1 MKQFVVIGC
10 GRFGKSLATNLSELD
25 HEVLLIDNNQDTVD
39 EMSRIVTHAVCADVT
54 VEGTLEALGVQ
65 NFDTVIIGISS
76 NLEAA
81 IMATVEAKDLGVGT
95 VIVKVKDSIHGNII
109 AKVGADRIIIP
120 EKDAGVRLA
129 HNLTSSKIV
138 DYIEVSD
145 EFSLMEVKAPKDWYG
160 ESIESLN
167 IRERHGLTIVAI
179 KSKGSAIINPSPK
192 YKIEIEYTL
201 LVVGKVVDIEKL
213 AMATDE

>member
-10 GRFGKSLATNLSELD
+10 GRFGKALATNLSELD

-109 AKVGADRIIIP
+109 GKLGADRIIIP

-160 ESIESLN
+160 KSIESLN
-167 IRERHGLTIVAI
+167 IREKHGLTVLAI
-179 KSKGSAIINPSPK
+179 KSKGASIINPSPK
-192 YKIEIEYTL
+192 YKIETGDTL

>member
-10 GRFGKSLATNLSELD
+10 GRFGKALATNLSELD

-54 VEGTLEALGVQ
+54 VEGTLEELGVQ

-109 AKVGADRIIIP
+109 GKLGADRIIIP

-160 ESIESLN
+160 KSIESLN
-167 IRERHGLTIVAI
+167 IREKHGLTVLAI
-179 KSKGSAIINPSPK
+179 KSKGASIINPSPK
-192 YKIEIEYTL
+192 YKIETGDTL

>member
-10 GRFGKSLATNLSELD
+10 GRFGKALATNLSELD

-65 NFDTVIIGISS
+65 NFDIVIIGISS

-109 AKVGADRIIIP
+109 GKLGADRIIIP

-160 ESIESLN
+160 KSIESLN
-167 IRERHGLTIVAI
+167 IREKHGLTVLAI
-179 KSKGSAIINPSPK
+179 KSKGASIINPSPK
-192 YKIEIEYTL
+192 YKIETGDTL

>member
-10 GRFGKSLATNLSELD
+10 GRVGKSLATNLSELD
-25 HEVLLIDNNQDTVD
+25 HEVLLIDNNKDTVD

-129 HNLTSSKIV
+129 HNLSSLKIV

-145 EFSLMEVKAPKDWYG
+145 EFSLMEVKDPKDLYCV
-160 ESIESLN
+160 SI
-167 IRERHGLTIVAI
+167 
-179 KSKGSAIINPSPK
+179 
-192 YKIEIEYTL
+192 
-201 LVVGKVVDIEKL
+201 
-213 AMATDE
+213 